1 MAEMFA
7 RFMALRNRYILDYKL
22 FMQLCLNSYDYLMQ
36 PMCKFQ
42 KEEIESLKELNY
54 VPTIIGQIPLHILKL
69 IPKQKSL
76 IHVFHSLNQSKL
88 LLADTLYGFL
98 VVIQLNINRVIRCM
112 NQLFLEIEE
121 IEADLKQFSGDV
133 PVSQETYPMTWIAL
147 QIAALDLDLS
157 GVVCEAE
164 TDTEVADG
172 RKRHFYLIKFLP
184 TAKNLNLNLVS
195 PQLFINYIIIIYT
208 IYIFHLIIYKLI
220 IPDQSEM
227 QPSNAD
233 NKKAVVIKTSGVN
246 EYSYGVLYKGR
257 KVQKESVDD
266 IIKEKLYINEWSKLR
281 HYCNRCND
289 IDHVDPSN
297 CIRRCTKCYGN
308 HWTKQCTV
316 WNICNWCGMKKG
328 DHTCIEANLARLFVV
343 CPICR
348 LHGHVAK
355 NCSEFM
361 VAFSELFGPLR
372 RVFIRRKRR
381 RFRRFGRSMRRIRRR
396 RRWRK

>member
-7 RFMALRNRYILDYKL
+7 RFMALRNRYILDYQV
-22 FMQLCLNSYDYLMQ
+22 FMQLCMNSYDYLMQ
-36 PMCKFQ
+36 PMCKFR
-42 KEEIESLKELNY
+42 KEEIESLRELNH
-54 VPTIIGQIPLHILKL
+54 VPSINSQIPLHILKL
-69 IPKQKSL
+69 IPKQKSI

-88 LLADTLYGFL
+88 LLADKLYGFL
-98 VVIQLNINRVIRCM
+98 VVIQLNVNRVIRCI
-112 NQLFLEIEE
+112 NQLLLEIEE
-121 IEADLKQFSGDV
+121 IESDLVVFSGDV
-133 PVSQETYPMTWIAL
+133 PVSQDTYPMTWFAL
-147 QIAALDLDLS
+147 QIAAIDLELV
-157 GVVCEAE
+157 GVVCDAE
-164 TDTEVADG
+164 MTSETEG
-172 RKRHFYLIKFLP
+172 SRKRHFSLLKFPP

-195 PQLFINYIIIIYT
+195 PQLFINYIIILYT

-227 QPSNAD
+227 QPSND
-233 NKKAVVIKTSGVN
+233 NNKKAVVIKTSGVN
-246 EYSYGVLYKGR
+246 EYSTGVLYKGR
-257 KVQKESVDD
+257 KIQKESLDD
-266 IIKEKLYINEWSKLR
+266 IIKEKLYINEWTKLR

-297 CIRRCTKCYGN
+297 CIRRCAKCYGN

-355 NCSEFM
+355 NCNEFLI
-361 VAFSELFGPLR
+361 AFSELLGPLR

-381 RFRRFGRSMRRIRRR
+381 RVRRFGRPIRRSRRR
-396 RRWRK
+396 RRVRK